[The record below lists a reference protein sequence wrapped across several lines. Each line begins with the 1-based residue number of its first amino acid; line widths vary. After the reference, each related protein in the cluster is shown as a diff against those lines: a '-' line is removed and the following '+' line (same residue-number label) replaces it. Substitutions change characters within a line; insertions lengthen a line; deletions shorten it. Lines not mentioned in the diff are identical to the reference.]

1 MNNIR
6 SEYLQSKENFLKESD
21 YEEATKE
28 LYIKMFKSFV
38 LKLEESKGKDLYD
51 FDKTEI
57 EDTIKYA
64 PTKSER
70 TKRTLFSVISSYRE
84 WAMERGFNT
93 TGNPCNSIIIND
105 ILNLNK
111 KAIDKGYYK
120 LEDIYEIL
128 DKNKDDINYNEGI
141 VMLLA
146 RYGLEI
152 KRMPYLKFE
161 DVDRENK
168 LLTIYTSAKRDKILT
183 YLPIDDEL
191 IDYIDKTDKET
202 VVITKKRTFEY
213 INTGYILK
221 VMAIDSDYTETDY
234 IDVML
239 EKTSIY
245 TRYNKIF
252 AKTGIKRISITDLV
266 RSRKLDL
273 LFDIYNNNGI
283 LTYDNVREVN
293 KLITGSD
300 SLTSVNNLKK
310 DFELLSGVEVHTRFN
325 RK

>member
-1 MNNIR
+1 MNDIR
-6 SEYLQSKENFLKESD
+6 KEYLQNKENFLKESD
-21 YEEATKE
+21 YGEATKE
-28 LYIKMFKSFV
+28 LYLKLFNTFV
-38 LKLEESKGKDLYD
+38 EKLEESKEKDLYN
-51 FDKTEI
+51 FTKKEI
-57 EDTIKYA
+57 EDTVKYA
-64 PTKSER
+64 TTKSER
-70 TKRTLFSVISSYRE
+70 TKRTLYSAINSYIE
-84 WAMERGFNT
+84 WAIERGFNT
-93 TGNPCNSIIIND
+93 TGNPCSSIIINN

-111 KAIDKGYYK
+111 KAIVKGYYK

-128 DKNKDDINYNEGI
+128 DKYKDDINYNEGI

-152 KRMPYLKFE
+152 KRMSYLKFE

-168 LLTIYTSAKRDKILT
+168 LLTIYTSVKRDKILT

-202 VVITKKRTFEY
+202 IVTTKKRAFEY

-266 RSRKLDL
+266 RSRKLDI
-273 LFDIYNNNGI
+273 LFDIYDNNGAI
-283 LTYDNVREVN
+283 TYDNVREVN

-325 RK
+325 KK

>member
-1 MNNIR
+1 MSDIR
-6 SEYLQSKENFLKESD
+6 KEYLQNKENFLKESD
-21 YEEATKE
+21 YGEATKE
-28 LYIKMFKSFV
+28 LYIKMFNSFV
-38 LKLEESKGKDLYD
+38 LKLEESKEKDLYD
-51 FDKTEI
+51 FDKSEI

-70 TKRTLFSVISSYRE
+70 TKRTLFSAINSYRE

-93 TGNPCNSIIIND
+93 TGNPCSSIIIND

-111 KAIDKGYYK
+111 KAINKGYYK

-141 VMLLA
+141 AMLLA

-152 KRMPYLKFE
+152 KRMPYVKFE
-161 DVDRENK
+161 DVDKENK
-168 LLTIYTSAKRDKILT
+168 LLTIYASAKRDKILT
-183 YLPIDDEL
+183 YLPIDDKL
-191 IDYIDKTDKET
+191 IYYIDKTDKET
-202 VVITKKRTFEY
+202 IVTTKKRAFEY

-273 LFDIYNNNGI
+273 LFDIYDNNGI

-310 DFELLSGVEVHTRFN
+310 DFELLSGVEVQTRFN
-325 RK
+325 KK